1 MPRFACHIGARKPHR
16 NSNVGALKR
25 RGIIDSD
32 AVRSPLR
39 RLTREEAAG
48 LDAALKEVGL

>member
-1 MPRFACHIGARKPHR
+1 MAALPPIAGYKA
-16 NSNVGALKR
+16 ALKR

-39 RLTREEAAG
+39 RLTHEEAAG

>member
-1 MPRFACHIGARKPHR
+1 MRLLNGLVSLPPIARYKA
-16 NSNVGALKR
+16 ALKR

-48 LDAALKEVGL
+48 LDAALKEMGL